1 MSTGADAR
9 HVRESVRGCAV
20 ALEAR
25 RSARASVPH
34 PRLLRGKSKPPAHRK
49 PLVFANPSS
58 TDFIYRLRTHTYKM
72 SCHAGGRFRGFL
84 ARTCS
89 QFARTSRHDTSS
101 RPFLRLVTSTRSP
114 RMRRSRRP
122 STLPPARA
130 RFAPPARLSHL
141 PVGVVP
147 RRARARA
154 ASSSAVRLVASAS
167 AAVSAAA
174 AASNLA
180 RRSRT
185 SASSATVRARMSA
198 PSATRRVRIAV
209 VSLRSIR
216 RA

>member
-20 ALEAR
+20 AVEAR

-89 QFARTSRHDTSS
+89 PFARTSRHDTSS

-122 STLPPARA
+122 STLPPSARPIRSSRTSLSPPCRRRTTPARA
-130 RFAPPARLSHL
+130 PPPPLRPRFVSSPPPPPPS
-141 PVGVVP
+141 PPPPP
-147 RRARARA
+147 RHPTSREDREPPPR
-154 ASSSAVRLVASAS
+154 
-167 AAVSAAA
+167 
-174 AASNLA
+174 A
-180 RRSRT
+180 RRSAR
-185 SASSATVRARMSA
+185 ACQPRAR
-198 PSATRRVRIAV
+198 RAV
-209 VSLRSIR
+209 WYHRGIP
-216 RA
+216 A